1 MSSDSFNHR
10 CRGCSRVNGRGSI
23 DFAPGDYAEAQRLD
37 WRPSDL
43 TDHVVLEFF
52 DNAASE
58 DHDVLVGTIKLL
70 K

>member
-1 MSSDSFNHR
+1 M
-10 CRGCSRVNGRGSI
+10 NGRGSI